1 MARTKGNPQRTVKKG
16 NQNQVLLKIFL
27 QTIYRRNCL
36 FFSKYNFGNQISMAS
51 IILRANNTTES
62 SSKES
67 QLMNQL
73 KMSLLLIMMML
84 MKRMIMVTRC
94 MVEDCFLRTG
104 KHSISPAWWL
114 CTRVDDCHD
123 KNMAIEKP
131 LLSFAMRF
139 PILQAR
145 QCSILIKREAPEHS
159 KTIQVANFNIPGNP
173 I

>member
-1 MARTKGNPQRTVKKG
+1 
-16 NQNQVLLKIFL
+16 
-27 QTIYRRNCL
+27 
-36 FFSKYNFGNQISMAS
+36 MAS
-51 IILRANNTTES
+51 IILRANNSTES

-73 KMSLLLIMMML
+73 MMLLIIVML
-84 MKRMIMVTRC
+84 MERMMMVTRC

-173 I
+173 IQWLSPMYRWQIVRNPPKRFKSKLTVLVTRLLHQAREENVASNPF